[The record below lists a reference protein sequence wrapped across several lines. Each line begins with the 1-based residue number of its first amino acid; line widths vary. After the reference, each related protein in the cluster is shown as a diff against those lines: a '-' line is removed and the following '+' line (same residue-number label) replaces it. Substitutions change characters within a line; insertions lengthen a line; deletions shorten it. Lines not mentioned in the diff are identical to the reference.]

1 MNKKL
6 FLDEQDKKIIEKE
19 KKNYENPRAA
29 SIEVLK
35 FIQKKYNWIPDEL
48 MNPIAKTL
56 NMSSSELEE
65 ITTFY
70 SQIFRKPVG
79 KNIIRYCDSIVC
91 YITGYEIIK
100 KKIEFLL
107 KIKPGQTTKNKKFT
121 LLPTCCLGNCDK
133 SPVIMINDNTYT
145 NITPK
150 KISLLLKKYK

>member
-19 KKNYENPRAA
+19 KKNYESPRAA